1 MYGATFLLL
10 ILLAKLS
17 VEHRTLGNVSVDRN
31 GLLAFEQEYFHCVTV
46 GFEIRFDVG
55 CQQTSVVV
63 RGDVKQYAITL
74 ANRVQQLCAHRTPA
88 VDRLQ
93 VVHHVRPPFLENEI
107 GRTAVPWIWQKIY
120 DVAVFYGLMCS
131 IHQCV
136 IVVIMLPSH

>member
-55 CQQTSVVV
+55 CRCVLYGNGERFVWKRKPFRKEMHFLRNSISS
-63 RGDVKQYAITL
+63 DV
-74 ANRVQQLCAHRTPA
+74 
-88 VDRLQ
+88 
-93 VVHHVRPPFLENEI
+93 FGEI
-107 GRTAVPWIWQKIY
+107 DG
-120 DVAVFYGLMCS
+120 
-131 IHQCV
+131 
-136 IVVIMLPSH
+136 